1 MKEFKV
7 ALIGNQNSGK
17 TTLFNV
23 LTGSQ
28 QRIGNFPGT
37 TVEKK
42 EGTLEENHNIHI
54 IDLPGVY
61 SLSTYSM
68 DEMVA
73 TSYLLEEKPDAI
85 INIVD
90 ATNIERNLYL
100 TMQLLELNIPM
111 IVVLNMMDLVK
122 KQHQTI
128 DIAEISNTLGV
139 LVIAISAQKKHGVDQ
154 LIKEV
159 ESLLEQTL
167 NRPPIQY
174 LEGSKYIDEVLQVIA
189 SSEPTK
195 KYSVYWAIMVLE
207 QDDMWLQK
215 LNLTPQQQLKITAI
229 RKLIE
234 KKNQTDI
241 ESFIIQMRY
250 HKITALCNK
259 AIYKEK
265 EYTNSNFSNKI
276 DTVLTHKYLGLPIFL
291 TIMWG
296 MFVVTFHT
304 LGTPLQ
310 MVLSTVLH
318 QCHLYIVAFLTHL
331 EVAPWFLSLLQNGI
345 FAGIGSVL
353 SFLPI
358 VILLFFFLSV
368 LEDSGYMARVAFLM
382 DALLQKIGIS
392 GKSFVP
398 MIIGFGCSVPA
409 ILATRSLP
417 SERDR
422 KLTILLIPFISCSAK
437 LPVYSIIVNAFF
449 PNKAAIV
456 MLLMY
461 SIGVC
466 IAICIALFLK
476 STVFLGESVPFLME
490 LPTYRIP
497 TIRNLWQQMYGKAK
511 EFITRVFTIIF
522 LASIVIWFLQSF
534 NFQLQYVSHPEHSIL
549 ANIGY
554 AIAWLFKPIG
564 FGDWRLATSLLT
576 GVIAKE
582 SVVSTLTILTGSMYD
597 TQLVEILPTLL
608 TPSSALSFLTFTIL
622 YAPCVAT
629 IAIIYKELQ
638 SFKETAVLVVSQT
651 ILAYIVAYAVYL
663 IATIVSVR

>member
-42 EGTLEENHNIHI
+42 EGTLEEKNNIHI

-68 DEMVA
+68 DEIVA
-73 TSYLLEEKPDAI
+73 ISYLLEEKPDAI

-128 DIAEISNTLGV
+128 DIEEISNTLGV
-139 LVIAISAQKKHGVDQ
+139 LVIAISAQKKQGVDQ
-154 LIKEV
+154 LIKQV
-159 ESLLEQTL
+159 ESLLEHTL
-167 NRPPIQY
+167 NRPHIQY
-174 LEGSKYIDEVLQVIA
+174 LEGSKYIDEVLHVI
-189 SSEPTK
+189 SSSVPTK

-207 QDDMWLQK
+207 QDEMWLQK

-250 HKITALCNK
+250 HKIAALCNK
-259 AIYKEK
+259 AIYKGE
-265 EYTNSNFSNKI
+265 EYKNSNFSNKI

-318 QCHLYIVAFLTHL
+318 QCNLYIVAFLTHF

-368 LEDSGYMARVAFLM
+368 LEDSGYMARIAFLM

-449 PNKAAIV
+449 PEKAAIV

-461 SIGVC
+461 SIGVF

-497 TIRNLWQQMYGKAK
+497 TIRNLWQQMYAKAK
-511 EFITRVFTIIF
+511 GFITRVFTIIF

-534 NFQLQYVSHPEHSIL
+534 NFQLQYMSHPEHSIL

-597 TQLVEILPTLL
+597 TQLIEMLPTLL

-638 SFKETAVLVVSQT
+638 SFKETALLVVSQT
-651 ILAYIVAYAVYL
+651 ILAYMVAYAVYL